1 MAQRNQELLAEIR
14 SATETELE
22 ATERTIRQ
30 FSLKVAELIRAGI
43 ISPEAGQE
51 FIQRFVDQQEKP
63 FSQLEEFGLQ
73 AARNIQTA
81 FANFLFDPFSNGLRG
96 MLAGFLDTIRRMVA
110 EAAAAK
116 ILTMLFSW
124 MGKQGGFIGSI
135 GSSLLKGL
143 ETRASGGPVRSNSA
157 YLVGEKGP
165 ELLVGAAG
173 KIVPGTD
180 LGGGGMLTVA
190 PVYNIDARG
199 ATQDLIKQLP
209 AILSEHAKQTVQL
222 ARAVINDDISR
233 GALGRA

>member
-1 MAQRNQELLAEIR
+1 
-14 SATETELE
+14 
-22 ATERTIRQ
+22 
-30 FSLKVAELIRAGI
+30 
-43 ISPEAGQE
+43 
-51 FIQRFVDQQEKP
+51 
-63 FSQLEEFGLQ
+63 
-73 AARNIQTA
+73 
-81 FANFLFDPFSNGLRG
+81 
-96 MLAGFLDTIRRMVA
+96 MVA
-110 EAAAAK
+110 EVAAAE
-116 ILTMLFSW
+116 ILKMLF
-124 MGKQGGFIGSI
+124 GGLAGSGNSFLASI
-135 GSSLLKGL
+135 GKAFGGG
-143 ETRASGGPVRSNSA
+143 RAVGGQVLGNQA